1 MKILHLMG
9 DFRLP
14 RDPDADGYSGIAR
27 ATLELARTQ
36 VERGHE
42 VTVASVGPAGWQS
55 DWRGV
60 TLLQLKHQR
69 WARLP
74 MLDLSVHLPYL
85 LLTRRQHFDVLHGQM
100 YPSLHWLRGRVR
112 VTQFHSDPVD
122 LPAAVLA
129 RAAASSQVQ
138 IGVSDFVT
146 AGLHRLLPGQGDMR
160 TVPNGVQLEAFR
172 PGRWAKERAQQRRRW
187 GVSDDDVV
195 FLYAGAVVPEKG
207 LLPLAQAYT
216 RLRIRRPGIAL
227 AVAGDSQLW
236 DLTMSAHPSG
246 DHDAQVKAALHGTP
260 GVQLLGRVAA
270 PEMPALYAACDVLV
284 VPSLV
289 SETFSLSAAEA
300 MASGLP
306 VIVSRSGALPGLIGA
321 DPDGAGLVETSLDQ
335 APLAGLTVPPGDVSA
350 IETAMDRLAS
360 DAPFRQAMGCAALQR
375 AQALS
380 WNAAAEHF
388 DRIYSEFASPVSLP
402 TPSQRTP
409 GD

>member
-9 DFRLP
+9 SFRLP
-14 RDPDADGYSGIAR
+14 RDPDSDGYSGIAR

-42 VTVASVGPAGWQS
+42 VTVASVGPDAWQS
-55 DWRGV
+55 RWRGV
-60 TLLQLKHQR
+60 TLRQLKHRR
-69 WARLP
+69 WVKLGP
-74 MLDLSVHLPYL
+74 LDLSVHLPYL
-85 LLTRRQHFDVLHGQM
+85 LLTWRERFDVLHGQM
-100 YPSLHWLRGRVR
+100 YPSLRWLRGQIR

-129 RAAASSQVQ
+129 GAAASSQVQ
-138 IGVSDFVT
+138 LGVSDFVT
-146 AGLHRLLPGQGDMR
+146 AGLRRLLPGRGDMR
-160 TVPNGVQLEAFR
+160 TVPNGVDLEAFR
-172 PGRWAKERAQQRRRW
+172 HGRWTKERALRRQDW
-187 GVSDDDVV
+187 GVSEGDVV

-207 LLPLAQAYT
+207 LLPLAQAYA
-216 RLRIRRPGIAL
+216 RLRARLPGATL
-227 AVAGDSQLW
+227 VVAGDAGLW

-246 DHDAQVKAALHGTP
+246 DYDAQVRAALHGTP

-306 VIVSRSGALPGLIGA
+306 VIVSRSGALPGLTGA
-321 DPDGAGLVETSLDQ
+321 ETDSGPQSAGLS
-335 APLAGLTVPPGDVSA
+335 VPPGDVPA
-350 IETAMDRLAS
+350 LETALERLAS
-360 DAPFRQAMGCAALQR
+360 DAPFRLATGRAALQR

-380 WNAAAEHF
+380 WDAAAAQL
-388 DRIYSEFASPVSLP
+388 DRIYSEFASHVSLP
-402 TPSQRTP
+402 SPPQRTP